1 MPVIIN
7 KMVKYPI
14 GQFYQTLSAL
24 VKKNIFNLSLA
35 IASMLVLAFS
45 IQYFLPKGKPN
56 ALIDKKLDSLYTQQR
71 AIKQEKI
78 DLVLSHLQKKNL
90 FNGNVLISEQGT
102 ILLKKSYGLA
112 DFRTKTLLTPQST
125 FRIGAI
131 SKSFTAMAVLILVQ
145 KNKLSLEDSLY
156 RFYPAVPYPN
166 VTIRQLLTH
175 TSGIPDY
182 LSYFYTQSSELMTY
196 ARNRNVIAWL
206 ENEQLPP
213 NFASANAWEYSYTNY
228 VLLAGIVEKISQQ
241 PFRQF
246 LMKEIFQ
253 PLGLKNTFLPKYH
266 ETFEHPNRVVGF
278 QNDKKTLFD
287 DNFLNKIYG
296 SNGIYASAEDLM
308 LWNLAWH
315 NQALVTEAVLQEA
328 FRPVKLQSGAAQPYG
343 FSWHIQPAQEGF
355 YQVGSWLGFKGILLY
370 QPASQTVLI
379 LLSNNDCPV
388 FEELVGILQKI
399 LKGERFQRPAW
410 FF

>member
-1 MPVIIN
+1 MI
-7 KMVKYPI
+7 KHPI
-14 GQFYQTLSAL
+14 GKLYQTFQIFLN
-24 VKKNIFNLSLA
+24 KNVSNLL
-35 IASMLVLAFS
+35 LVLAS
-45 IQYFLPKGKPN
+45 ILILTLFFQYFLPKSKPDR
-56 ALIDKKLDSLYTQQR
+56 LLEKKLDSLRIQQR
-71 AIKQEKI
+71 EIKQAKI
-78 DLVLSHLQKKNL
+78 DLVLSQVQKKKL
-90 FNGNVLISEQGT
+90 FNGNVLILEKGT
-102 ILLKKSYGLA
+102 TLLKKSYGLA
-112 DFRTKTLLTPQST
+112 DLRNNTPLTAQST

-156 RFYPAVPYPN
+156 KFYPAVPYPN
-166 VTIRQLLTH
+166 ITIRQLLTH

-182 LSYFYTQSSELMTY
+182 LSYFYTQSNELMTY

-206 ENEQLPP
+206 ENEQVDSNFLP
-213 NFASANAWEYSYTNY
+213 ATAWEYSYTNY

-246 LMKEIFQ
+246 LAKMICE
-253 PLGLKNTFLPKYH
+253 PLGLKNTFLPKYY
-266 ETFEHPNRVVGF
+266 EDFKHPNKVVGF
-278 QNDKKTLFD
+278 QNDQKTLFD

-328 FRPVKLQSGAAQPYG
+328 FHPVKLQNGEAKPYG
-343 FSWHIQPAQEGF
+343 FSWHIRPAQEGF
-355 YQVGSWLGFKGILLY
+355 YQIGSWLGFKSILLY
-370 QPASQTVLI
+370 QPASQTTLI

-388 FEELVGILQKI
+388 FEELVEIIQKI
-399 LKGERFQRPAW
+399 LKGERFKRPAW